1 MVLRVMAWMTR
12 LRMMRACC
20 SHSKNENSG
29 TQLCGWDMV
38 GLRRGRARDIRPR
51 GRHWGQDQSRYR
63 RGIYAVAGSTWAGYL
78 AATEM
83 RGLKELWGFSGDFQ
97 ITALL
102 AADSRDQGRRAVA
115 EHVEV

>member
-1 MVLRVMAWMTR
+1 MQAWMTR
-12 LRMMRACC
+12 LRLMRACC
-20 SHSKNENSG
+20 SRSKNENSG
-29 TQLCGWDMV
+29 AQLRVWDMV
-38 GLRRGRARDIRPR
+38 GLRRGRARRNRSHSRKWVKIKAAR
-51 GRHWGQDQSRYR
+51 GGGMS
-63 RGIYAVAGSTWAGYL
+63 AAAGSTWVEDL
-78 AATEM
+78 AAAAM